1 MSPFLARLSVLS
13 FLAVA
18 TAITTNALYLQK
30 TSLVPPTTASFPDNV
45 TDEET
50 EGFRVTD
57 PIVTQSLPSRGQPSA
72 ALSSEEQSTL
82 AKDNAPPVTAEPVS
96 TDSIRAIQRELK
108 SLGYEPGGID
118 GTPGLLTRAAI
129 LAFEHDKG
137 FALTGEPTEELLV
150 KILVRP
156 DNKRRTK
163 ALPVSENGKKI
174 IKVVQSVLSDLGYAP
189 GKVNGLVSQQ
199 TVAAIKN
206 FEKDRKLKIT
216 GRTSGQLMKELLSMT
231 DIPLTDG

>member
-30 TSLVPPTTASFPDNV
+30 TSLVSPTTASFPNNV
-45 TDEET
+45 TDGET

-57 PIVTQSLPSRGQPSA
+57 PIVTQSLPSGEQPSA
-72 ALSSEEQSTL
+72 ALSSKEQNTV
-82 AKDNAPPVTAEPVS
+82 AKDDAPPVIAEPVS